1 MAFWKLLLT
10 AYLLVN
16 PVFGIDITEDKV
28 DRGAIDLSAG
38 DITIHSGASWSI
50 INNALTSILGS
61 VEVQEEAGLY
71 ITLTSPLLALEVTL
85 TSLID
90 SITNDGVIAFNS
102 VASLTSATYN
112 LVGASFTN
120 NGEMYLGASG
130 LLPSLMSITAADWT
144 NEGLLVFYQNQRTS
158 GVVTLGAVL
167 PIKNNGQICLFH
179 ETYQQSTPIT
189 GSGCITTQVDSLIYF
204 PNSLLSVDSAQ
215 SIYLADRK
223 SSIIVQALSAPQTF
237 NVYGFGNGNKIGLS
251 VPLAGALVTSPYSY
265 DSKTGIL
272 TLRAAV
278 LSQKFNIGTGY
289 DSRNF
294 EIVTDTAGGL
304 LSTLKG
310 SVRYNGPVPE
320 RELPEA
326 CQIPCKGLPEAPG
339 TEPSE
344 YTTTVTEIGN
354 GRFATRT
361 GVVQISTDENGEW
374 HTTTSIFPTE
384 AKPTVFTSTW
394 EVTDKY
400 GVIATES
407 GVVSSFGEILTT
419 LTTFPQPAKPTV
431 FTSTWEV
438 TDKDGVVATES
449 GVVSSFGEILTT
461 LTTFPQP
468 AKPTVFTS
476 TWEVTD
482 KDGSLVTESGVV
494 SMSGSSAIVVTI
506 FPRYYDYEFTVT
518 WEVMNSDGSVST
530 KSGIVSKS
538 GSSMSTYTTFPHTS
552 ESEDYSAWST
562 SFDNVFTTTTAAVT
576 ESDFITSTGLQSESH
591 VVTQYTTTWTTTG
604 IEGVIATESGVVTKS
619 GASVL
624 TIITFPR
631 YYDYEFTSTW
641 EVTNDDGLVT
651 TESGVVRVSGTSTS
665 TVTTFPYNDVS
676 ELYSTSGTVDSNM
689 LTTTESVYES
699 KTFVDESGFTSS
711 WTNEESGS
719 SEDSTKSNSLV
730 VDSGYTSSHISD
742 NFIMTDNGVIDQ
754 SGSSLRTLSTAPSEK
769 SVLFESNYALESNSE
784 SNSLAIETDFPSTLE
799 STNSYTSGISAV
811 LEESSSH
818 VSTIIVLSTSQLNP
832 ISYSSTNSQYEN
844 ATVSKSSNNIGI
856 KETSFEASTV
866 TEIYT
871 NSGDNGSTGNGIN
884 LTEVEQ
890 SIDDKTVTEKGQ
902 AIGSTVEIT
911 KPTVSAITNS
921 QTAGTQSIDDYT
933 TDAQVTGGKQTGDQS
948 SDQKPIG
955 THSSEAKPLMTEPN
969 TAETKS
975 ISIQTKPTGFEA
987 SNEQE
992 KGNDSSEN
1000 GDKEK
1005 VTGDKEIT
1013 VDTKSVA
1020 IQSIVTQHT
1029 GVQGSGVEQGHTT
1042 PTANESTRVQEQKTG
1057 ETQGISTFATTT
1069 VVSSSTSGISSTG
1082 VSVIGIAE
1090 NSTNKIQIS
1099 FVSFIFSLIVLAV

>member
-394 EVTDKY
+394 EVTNNE
-400 GVIATES
+400 GEIITES

-419 LTTFPQPAKPTV
+419 LTTFPQPA
-431 FTSTWEV
+431 
-438 TDKDGVVATES
+438 
-449 GVVSSFGEILTT
+449 
-461 LTTFPQP
+461 Q
-468 AKPTVFTS
+468 PTVFTS

-552 ESEDYSAWST
+552 ESEDYSASST

-711 WTNEESGS
+711 WTNEVSGS

-992 KGNDSSEN
+992 KGSDSSEK

>member
-1 MAFWKLLLT
+1 MAFWKLLLI

-294 EIVTDTAGGL
+294 EIVTDSAGGL

-394 EVTDKY
+394 EVTNNE
-400 GVIATES
+400 GEIITES

-461 LTTFPQP
+461 LTTFPQL

-552 ESEDYSAWST
+552 ESEDYSASST

-711 WTNEESGS
+711 WTNEVSGS

-784 SNSLAIETDFPSTLE
+784 SNSLTIETDFPSTLE

-992 KGNDSSEN
+992 KGSDSSEK

-1013 VDTKSVA
+1013 ADTKSVA

-1090 NSTNKIQIS
+1090 NSTNKDRKS
-1099 FVSFIFSLIVLAV
+1099 VV